1 MTVRVD
7 TSVVDGLADTFAA
20 YFDSG
25 KLEIRDGSQPTDA
38 DDAAAGS
45 LLADIDLPATAFG
58 ASSAGAIAKA
68 GTWQDSSADA
78 SGTTTWFRLKDAGDT
93 YRLDGSCGQG
103 SGDLSFDDASIV
115 AGGVVTVTAFTVTM
129 PETA

>member
-25 KLEIRDGSQPTDA
+25 VLEIRDGSQPGDA
-38 DDAAAGS
+38 DTAASGT
-45 LLADIDLPATAFG
+45 LLASITLPATAFG
-58 ASSAGAIAKA
+58 ASSAGAVAKA
-68 GTWQDSSADA
+68 GTWQDASADA
-78 SGTTTWFRLKDAGDT
+78 SGTTTWFRMRDSGDT
-93 YRLDGSCGQG
+93 YRMDGSCGQG
-103 SGDLSFDDASIV
+103 AGDLSFDDASIV

-129 PETA
+129 PEN

>member
-7 TSVVDGLADTFAA
+7 TDVVNGLADTFAA

-25 KLEIRDGSQPTDA
+25 VLEIRDGTQPTDA
-38 DDAAAGS
+38 DDAAAGA
-45 LLADIDLPATAFG
+45 LLASITLPATAFG
-58 ASSAGAIAKA
+58 AAAAGAVAKA

-78 SGTTTWFRLKDAGDT
+78 SSTTTWFRLKSTGDV

-115 AGGVVTVTAFTVTM
+115 AGGVVTITAFTVTM
-129 PETA
+129 PES